1 MTDPRFTDPRLSDPM
16 IRRDEWTSG
25 RDENVGGMWSWVAGV
40 SLLGLLLRPDGL
52 VAAGT
57 ARWRDHRHISARR
70 GRLPD
75 LRVNMFWRANHPAGA
90 PELVAQIFLSIL
102 ALRVNFA
109 ALPNRG
115 LRARFRAFR
124 IYLLSRGRD
133 RRFR

>member
-1 MTDPRFTDPRLSDPM
+1 MTL
-16 IRRDEWTSG
+16 
-25 RDENVGGMWSWVAGV
+25 
-40 SLLGLLLRPDGL
+40 LLGVRIRTGTLSGGANLRCLLLRLDGL

-57 ARWRDHRHISARR
+57 ARWRDHRHIFSARR

-75 LRVNMFWRANHPAGA
+75 LRVNMYWRANHPAGA
-90 PELVAQIFLSIL
+90 REFVAQIFLSIL

-115 LRARFRAFR
+115 LRTRFRAFR
-124 IYLLSRGRD
+124 IYLLSLGRD

>member
-1 MTDPRFTDPRLSDPM
+1 MRYPETVTRTVTLSAA
-16 IRRDEWTSG
+16 RT
-25 RDENVGGMWSWVAGV
+25 
-40 SLLGLLLRPDGL
+40 LKGLLLRPDGL
-52 VAAGT
+52 IAAGT

-90 PELVAQIFLSIL
+90 RELVAQIFLSIL

-109 ALPNRG
+109 TLPNRG

-124 IYLLSRGRD
+124 I
-133 RRFR
+133 

>member
-1 MTDPRFTDPRLSDPM
+1 M
-16 IRRDEWTSG
+16 
-25 RDENVGGMWSWVAGV
+25 AG
-40 SLLGLLLRPDGL
+40 SPAYFRPG
-52 VAAGT
+52 
-57 ARWRDHRHISARR
+57 

-90 PELVAQIFLSIL
+90 RELVAQIFLSIL

>member
-1 MTDPRFTDPRLSDPM
+1 MFLLFRVLRTSVQGVRIRTGTLSAA
-16 IRRDEWTSG
+16 RT
-25 RDENVGGMWSWVAGV
+25 
-40 SLLGLLLRPDGL
+40 LKCLLLRLDGL

-57 ARWRDHRHISARR
+57 ARWRDYWHISARR

-90 PELVAQIFLSIL
+90 CEFVAQIFLSIL

-109 ALPNRG
+109 ALPDRG
-115 LRARFRAFR
+115 LRARFRAFG
-124 IYLLSRGRD
+124 IYLLSLGRD